1 MEQIWLPFLVTL
13 SSATVQCFCVSRIY
27 CCFTLTRN
35 SGHVCAS
42 WRPWCNRNP
51 NVVMHI
57 GQQTMPQ
64 SVILKLTKNDSK
76 QSIKS
81 QCHLAAS
88 VENTVSQLILV
99 FTTLTSRPILVQMYN
114 QISVNSFYGISE
126 FLIIATCNPHRIHIN
141 INKFTLFNYY
151 TYTRVQNWLNICISY
166 GTAPFFRST
175 LWSSLAFPSHFR
187 LSECYN
193 FCSQNTVSPPVI
205 YCVRTSCTRA

>member
-1 MEQIWLPFLVTL
+1 
-13 SSATVQCFCVSRIY
+13 
-27 CCFTLTRN
+27 
-35 SGHVCAS
+35 
-42 WRPWCNRNP
+42 
-51 NVVMHI
+51 MHI

-151 TYTRVQNWLNICISY
+151 TYTRVQN
-166 GTAPFFRST
+166 
-175 LWSSLAFPSHFR
+175 
-187 LSECYN
+187 
-193 FCSQNTVSPPVI
+193 
-205 YCVRTSCTRA
+205 